1 MRAAPKILLVD
12 DTKTLTTLMRVYLM
26 GWPLEFSDARDGAT
40 ALHLARAV
48 KPDLVITDIK
58 MPVMDGFQL
67 CEAIRSDPA
76 LARTPIILLTQL
88 EDDAS
93 RERGLQVGA
102 TAFLKKPVSV
112 ENLRNIVARVLN
124 LEPSA

>member
-26 GWPLEFSDARDGAT
+26 GWSMQFHDARDGAT
-40 ALHLARAV
+40 ALHLARAL

-67 CEAIRSDPA
+67 CEAIRGDPA
-76 LARTPIILLTQL
+76 LAQTPIILLTQL
-88 EDDAS
+88 EDEAS
-93 RERGLQVGA
+93 REKGQQVGA

-112 ENLRNIVARVLN
+112 ENLRSVVARVLN
-124 LEPSA
+124 LGPTA

>member
-1 MRAAPKILLVD
+1 MGKVLKILLVD

-26 GWPLEFSDARDGAT
+26 GWSMEFTDAQDGET
-40 ALHLARAV
+40 ALHLARALR
-48 KPDLVITDIK
+48 PDLVITDIK

-67 CEAIRSDPA
+67 CQAIRSDRE

-93 RERGLQVGA
+93 RAKGMLVGA
-102 TAFLKKPVSV
+102 TAFVNKPVTVGNFRS
-112 ENLRNIVARVLN
+112 LVARVLN
-124 LEPSA
+124 LGPAA

>member
-1 MRAAPKILLVD
+1 MGAVPKILLVD

-26 GWPLEFSDARDGAT
+26 GWSMQFHDARDGAT
-40 ALHLARAV
+40 ALHLARAL

-67 CEAIRSDPA
+67 CEAIRGDPA
-76 LARTPIILLTQL
+76 LAQTPIILLTQL
-88 EDDAS
+88 EDEAS
-93 RERGLQVGA
+93 REKGQQVGA

-112 ENLRNIVARVLN
+112 ENLRSVVARVLN
-124 LEPSA
+124 LGPTA

>member
-1 MRAAPKILLVD
+1 MGAVPKILLVD

-26 GWPLEFSDARDGAT
+26 GWSMQFHDARDGAT
-40 ALHLARAV
+40 ALHLARAL

-67 CEAIRSDPA
+67 CQAIRSDRE

-88 EDDAS
+88 EDEAS
-93 RERGLQVGA
+93 REKGLEAGA

-112 ENLRNIVARVLN
+112 ENLRNVVAGVLD
-124 LEPSA
+124 LGPAA